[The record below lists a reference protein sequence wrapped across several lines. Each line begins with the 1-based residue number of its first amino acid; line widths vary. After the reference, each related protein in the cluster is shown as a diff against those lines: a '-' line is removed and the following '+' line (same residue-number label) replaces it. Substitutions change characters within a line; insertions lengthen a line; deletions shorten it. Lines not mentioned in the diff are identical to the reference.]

1 MAGWFLGLFVPK
13 GAFGPPDAA
22 VRTAGALRG
31 VLLLLIVLF
40 PFELA
45 LPDFTTAWRHGLT
58 SFYAL
63 AVALPL
69 ACLLL
74 VAAAPPG
81 ERGWTARCA
90 GRPLGSLGVAA
101 AVVLAAVLATE
112 DPASPFVGVITGLF
126 FIVVLG
132 LVLLVGYYH
141 HFRAAD
147 GHPLLPAL
155 VAPWPVWAVALEDP
169 SGPGALAVYGPAVIT
184 TCVSVWEITHLH
196 RRGLPLTAGAPRA

>member
-74 VAAAPPG
+74 VAAAPRGGGGRRGAPG
-81 ERGWTARCA
+81 
-90 GRPLGSLGVAA
+90 GR
-101 AVVLAAVLATE
+101 
-112 DPASPFVGVITGLF
+112 
-126 FIVVLG
+126 
-132 LVLLVGYYH
+132 
-141 HFRAAD
+141 
-147 GHPLLPAL
+147 
-155 VAPWPVWAVALEDP
+155 WAP
-169 SGPGALAVYGPAVIT
+169 SG
-184 TCVSVWEITHLH
+184 S
-196 RRGLPLTAGAPRA
+196 RRLSYWPPCWPPRIRQVRSSG